1 MRMAMG
7 RVVQGRIGTPAEDWA
22 EGTEVTI
29 LIPEEAETFTLNDE
43 AEAALL
49 SSIEELDRGEFVSEA
64 KILRALHK

>member
-1 MRMAMG
+1 MTTG
-7 RVVQGRIGTPAEDWA
+7 RVVQGRIEAPDKDWV

-29 LIPEEAETFTLNDE
+29 LIPEKAETFTLNEE

-64 KILRALHK
+64 EMLRALHK